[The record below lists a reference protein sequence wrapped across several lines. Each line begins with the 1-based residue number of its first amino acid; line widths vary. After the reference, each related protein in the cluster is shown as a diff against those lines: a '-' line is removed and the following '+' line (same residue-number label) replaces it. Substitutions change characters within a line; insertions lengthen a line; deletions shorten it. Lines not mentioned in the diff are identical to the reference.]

1 MCGGELKGV
10 RGGEGGGSSRWP
22 MLTPAGMGVHDG
34 DWRTYPAVPFYGVL
48 HSKDEVQHGAPPM
61 GSQGRA
67 CIRPGLGSG

>member
-1 MCGGELKGV
+1 
-10 RGGEGGGSSRWP
+10 